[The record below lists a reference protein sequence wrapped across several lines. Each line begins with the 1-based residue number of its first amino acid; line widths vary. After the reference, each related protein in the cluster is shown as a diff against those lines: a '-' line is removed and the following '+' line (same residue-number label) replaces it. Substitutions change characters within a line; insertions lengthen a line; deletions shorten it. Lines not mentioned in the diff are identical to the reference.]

1 MNNTKNKRFYSG
13 GESMDEEQLALVE
26 EGLNLLLQ
34 KYKLNQNK
42 DDRRRMQAVMDA
54 KIAIRKVMLSVAIK
68 GDIKDIVPVIE
79 GGKGAGWEVT
89 DFDDRVVRYHA

>member
-1 MNNTKNKRFYSG
+1 MVSL
-13 GESMDEEQLALVE
+13 MDEEQLALVE

-34 KYKLNQNK
+34 KYKQNLDK

-68 GDIKDIVPVIE
+68 GDIKDIVPVLE

>member
-1 MNNTKNKRFYSG
+1 
-13 GESMDEEQLALVE
+13 MDEEQLALVE

-42 DDRRRMQAVMDA
+42 EDHRRTQAVLDA
-54 KIAIRKVMLSVAIK
+54 KAAIRKVMLSVAIK
-68 GDIKDIVPVIE
+68 GDIKDIVPVIG

-89 DFDDRVVRYHA
+89 DFDDKVVRYHA

>member
-1 MNNTKNKRFYSG
+1 
-13 GESMDEEQLALVE
+13 MDEEQLALVE

-34 KYKLNQNK
+34 KYKLNQDK

-68 GDIKDIVPVIE
+68 GDIKEIVPVLE
-79 GGKGAGWEVT
+79 TGRGAGWEVT
-89 DFDDRVVRYHA
+89 DFDDRVMRYHA

>member
-1 MNNTKNKRFYSG
+1 
-13 GESMDEEQLALVE
+13 MDEEQLALVE

-34 KYKLNQNK
+34 KYKQNQSA
-42 DDRRRMQAVMDA
+42 DDRRRVKAVMDA

-79 GGKGAGWEVT
+79 AGRGAGWEVT
-89 DFDDRVVRYHA
+89 DFEDKVVRYHA